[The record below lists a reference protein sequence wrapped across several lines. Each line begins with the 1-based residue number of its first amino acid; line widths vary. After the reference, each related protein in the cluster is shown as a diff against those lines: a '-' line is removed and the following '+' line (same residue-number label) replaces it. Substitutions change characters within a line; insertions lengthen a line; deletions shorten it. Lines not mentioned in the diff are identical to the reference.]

1 MKKVLLALG
10 GNALGNDP
18 KEQEELTRKTSKTI
32 VDLVEEG
39 YRVVV
44 THGNGPQVGMINLA
58 LENDNI
64 PLPECIAMSQGYIG
78 YHLQKGIRE
87 ELLKRNLKNEVITI
101 PTQVL
106 VDENDS
112 GFTNPTKPIGAFYTE
127 EEKNIIEKERPDYII
142 KNDSNRGFR
151 RYVASPRPLDIIEF
165 KTINQLV
172 EENNIVIAGGGG
184 GVPVIKKDD
193 LFIGVPGVVDKDFTS
208 SLLARMMEVDI
219 FVILTQVDKVS
230 INFGK
235 ENEIAL
241 DAVNIDELKGY
252 MANKEFGEGSMLPK
266 IEASMEF
273 VIAFNNKN
281 SIITSI
287 EKVSKALKG
296 EEGTFIKFK

>member
-1 MKKVLLALG
+1 MKKVFLALG